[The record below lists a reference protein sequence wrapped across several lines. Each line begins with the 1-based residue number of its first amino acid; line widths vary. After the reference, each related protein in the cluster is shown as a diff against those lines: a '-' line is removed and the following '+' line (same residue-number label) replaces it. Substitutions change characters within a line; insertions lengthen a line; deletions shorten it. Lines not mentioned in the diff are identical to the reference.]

1 MEEPTEEMEEAP
13 AAAGEPTEEM
23 EQAPAAAGK
32 RERRPVKKIALEM
45 TEVRAERSKVE
56 AGAGKGV
63 KLADIPNIV
72 HKLSKFT
79 GGDDEC
85 RTVHNLL
92 YRRAAK
98 VRPRAPGAPACA
110 PPRGRPGLTRT
121 APRADPTDGRR
132 NTS

>member
-1 MEEPTEEMEEAP
+1 MEEPTEEVEE
-13 AAAGEPTEEM
+13 
-23 EQAPAAAGK
+23 APAAAGK

-45 TEVRAERSKVE
+45 TEMRAARSKVE

-63 KLADIPNIV
+63 KLAEIPNIV

-98 VRPRAPGAPACA
+98 VRQRAPDAPARA